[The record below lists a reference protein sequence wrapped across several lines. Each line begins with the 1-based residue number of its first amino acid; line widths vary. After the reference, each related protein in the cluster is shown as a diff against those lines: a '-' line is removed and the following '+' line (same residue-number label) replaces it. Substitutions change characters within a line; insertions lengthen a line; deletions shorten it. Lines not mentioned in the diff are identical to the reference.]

1 MHAEPPL
8 RAGSDI
14 VRVARGLGRLLRFD
28 ARWAEGFD
36 FSMRGFLQ
44 SFYGPLLALPFY
56 VFFIAMVQSTQASG
70 RGLSAVVLGAAAAEH
85 LLDAFGYILIIGL
98 ISRPLRIGAGFSAF
112 SVVVNW
118 SSLFLNAP
126 LAVASLLLMGGED
139 GLEVFRWFALL
150 LFCSSVYIVWRA
162 ARETLTREIA
172 PLALMVV
179 LSVAWSAAADQ
190 VVGWVVG
197 RAASGL

>member
-28 ARWAEGFD
+28 ARWVEGFD

-44 SFYGPLLALPFY
+44 SFYGPLLAMPFY
-56 VFFIAMVQSTQASG
+56 VFYIAMVQSTQASG
-70 RGLSAVVLGAAAAEH
+70 RGLSALVLGVAAGEH
-85 LLDAFGYILIIGL
+85 LLDAFGYILIIAV
-98 ISRPLRIGAGFSAF
+98 ISRPLRVGAGFSAF
-112 SVVVNW
+112 ATVVNW

-126 LAVASLLLMGGED
+126 LAVASLLLMGGQD
-139 GLEVFRWFALL
+139 GLEGFGLFGLL
-150 LFCSSVYIVWRA
+150 LVCLSVYVIWRA

-172 PLALMVV
+172 PLALVVV
-179 LSVAWSAAADQ
+179 LAVAWSTVVDQ
-190 VVGWVVG
+190 VVGW
-197 RAASGL
+197 ATAGL